1 VKCNKDFKFDDFID
15 NSVHECLADDP
26 SISRNYMTYMKE
38 DFSSQTGA
46 EVRKPKDKDD
56 AIGLSDL
63 ESSNLII
70 PEV

>member
-1 VKCNKDFKFDDFID
+1 
-15 NSVHECLADDP
+15 
-26 SISRNYMTYMKE
+26 MTYMKE